1 MKTYTAQELEVII
14 EKHGKWLHD
23 ENNGSRAALS
33 LADLSRANL
42 SGANLSRADLWRANL
57 WRADLS
63 WANLSWADLSRANL
77 SRANLSRADLS
88 GADLSGADLSGA
100 NLSGAKGLIYISQ
113 RSDGYQ
119 FFATY
124 RDDKWLIQAGCRLL
138 SLAEY
143 RTHTEFYSCQKKR
156 AETLLLIDF
165 AEAMIAHKG
174 IV

>member
-14 EKHGKWLHD
+14 ENHGKWLRD
-23 ENNGSRAALS
+23 EDGGEK
-33 LADLSRANL
+33 ADLSYSNLSYSNLRGCNL
-42 SGANLSRADLWRANL
+42 SGCNMRDCNMRGCNLSY
-57 WRADLS
+57 S
-63 WANLSWADLSRANL
+63 NLSDCNL
-77 SRANLSRADLS
+77 SDCNMRGCNLSYS
-88 GADLSGADLSGA
+88 
-100 NLSGAKGLIYISQ
+100 NLSDCNGLIYISQ

-138 SLAEY
+138 SPAEY

-165 AEAMIAHKG
+165 AEAMIAHRG